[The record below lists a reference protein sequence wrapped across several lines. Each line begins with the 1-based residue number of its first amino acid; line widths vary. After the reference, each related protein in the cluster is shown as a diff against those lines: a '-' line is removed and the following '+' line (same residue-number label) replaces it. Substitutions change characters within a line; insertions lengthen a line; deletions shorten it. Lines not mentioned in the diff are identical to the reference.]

1 MTPRHQY
8 AEFPKYIFWE
18 SIFSYENLY
27 LREYEAKPQK
37 VAAIV
42 YGIFA
47 ESINIEKIKISV
59 TLPCLFKET

>member
-18 SIFSYENLY
+18 SLFSYENLY
-27 LREYEAKPQK
+27 LREYKAKPQK

-42 YGIFA
+42 YGIYA
-47 ESINIEKIKISV
+47 ESIYIEKI
-59 TLPCLFKET
+59 